1 MSNRTS
7 NVDANSA
14 NRRRRYIVDSAFQW
28 KFSLTTAFAVLVI
41 ASILSIAQFSIL
53 HEQARLRAVSPAS
66 SVANVSSIIFFFGL
80 GFAALTACSVCIW
93 SIVFTHRICGPL
105 LVLEKYLVELGENRI
120 PHIRPLRK
128 KDELKELFA
137 TLATSMDNL
146 RAQRMREKETMTA
159 AMLKLEALAS
169 SGDKEQRQNLEKA
182 KVDLE
187 QLCQEIAISCGNNS
201 TTEASGRQN
210 DLMSHE
216 STTVA

>member
-1 MSNRTS
+1 MSNRTP
-7 NVDANSA
+7 NVEANSA

-53 HEQARLRAVSPAS
+53 HEQARLRAVNPES

-137 TLATSMDNL
+137 TLATSMDKL
-146 RAQRMREKETMTA
+146 RAERSREKDAMAATMK
-159 AMLKLEALAS
+159 KLEALAS
-169 SGDKEQRQNLEKA
+169 NGDPDQRQNLEKA
-182 KVDLE
+182 TADLE
-187 QLCQEIAISCGNNS
+187 QLCQDIAISCDHQNTAG
-201 TTEASGRQN
+201 ASER
-210 DLMSHE
+210 
-216 STTVA
+216 TK